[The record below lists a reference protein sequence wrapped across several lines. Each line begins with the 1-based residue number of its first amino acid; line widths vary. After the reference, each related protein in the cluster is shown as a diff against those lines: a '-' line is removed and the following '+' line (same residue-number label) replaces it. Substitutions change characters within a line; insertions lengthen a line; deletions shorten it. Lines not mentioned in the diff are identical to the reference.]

1 MNATDI
7 LAALVLLLAGATLA
21 GFFALG
27 RAVTEL
33 RWLRAQ
39 SRQQVAHWQREAERA
54 KSLLAERSPR
64 A

>member
-1 MNATDI
+1 VNATDI
-7 LAALVLLLAGATLA
+7 LAAGALFLASTVLA

-27 RAVTEL
+27 VAVTEL

-39 SRQQVAHWQREAERA
+39 SRLQVAHWRREAERA
-54 KSLLAERSPR
+54 RSLLAERSSR

>member
-7 LAALVLLLAGATLA
+7 LAAGALFLASTVLA

-27 RAVTEL
+27 LAVTEL

-39 SRQQVAHWQREAERA
+39 SRLQIAHWRREAERA
-54 KSLLAERSPR
+54 KSLLADRS
-64 A
+64 